1 MARTFRQ
8 ISKTMWTARGSDG
21 SETVIRKIT
30 GGFNVDMATPLKTGG
45 FTHSDSD
52 VKTFSQAQKKA
63 DSFLNKQ
70 EKSSQSKTITAV
82 KPAQP
87 VKTQSAPVGGGGS
100 TRGAGG
106 TSTSGT

>member
-45 FTHSDSD
+45 
-52 VKTFSQAQKKA
+52 
-63 DSFLNKQ
+63 
-70 EKSSQSKTITAV
+70 
-82 KPAQP
+82 
-87 VKTQSAPVGGGGS
+87 
-100 TRGAGG
+100 